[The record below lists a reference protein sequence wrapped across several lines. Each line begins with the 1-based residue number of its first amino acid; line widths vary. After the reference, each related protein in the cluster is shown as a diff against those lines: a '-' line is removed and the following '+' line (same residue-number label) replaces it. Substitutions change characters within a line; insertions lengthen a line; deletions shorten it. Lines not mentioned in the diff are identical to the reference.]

1 MAGFTS
7 PLGKLKLQPCQ
18 ENSFYLSSLVFHLSF
33 LNPFAVATLG
43 ILALPS
49 IQKNLPFPIPD
60 RKDLPSPLSVLDEA
74 FM

>member
-18 ENSFYLSSLVFHLSF
+18 ENSFYLSSLTFHLSF
-33 LNPFAVATLG
+33 QYSFAVATLG

-49 IQKNLPFPIPD
+49 IQKNLPFLISD
-60 RKDLPSPLSVLDEA
+60 GEDLPSPLSIPDEA
-74 FM
+74 FV